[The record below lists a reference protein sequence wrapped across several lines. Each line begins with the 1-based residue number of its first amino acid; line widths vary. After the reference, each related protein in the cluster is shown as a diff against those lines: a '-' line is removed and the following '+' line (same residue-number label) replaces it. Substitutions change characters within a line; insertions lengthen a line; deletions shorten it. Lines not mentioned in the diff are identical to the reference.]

1 MNWLVWVSG
10 AACGPLI
17 VQIGLLWKNLRL
29 TRSLRRA
36 EQRVGQLGDALA
48 LLTETS
54 EVGFR
59 TMATEIERIADAGP
73 RRREPRV
80 NVARL
85 AAAVRRGRPVSEVA
99 AAEGLSEGEV
109 ALRLHL
115 GEQRQPRTEATP
127 KRGSKGI
134 GDGALRAN

>member
-1 MNWLVWVSG
+1 MNWLAWVSG
-10 AACGPLI
+10 GACVLLI
-17 VQIGLLWKNLRL
+17 VQIGLLWKNLSV

-36 EQRVGQLGDALA
+36 DQRLTQLGDALA

-59 TMATEIERIADAGP
+59 TMATEIERLAEAGP
-73 RRREPRV
+73 RRRDPRV

-85 AAAVRRGRPVSEVA
+85 AAAVRRGRPLSEVA

-115 GEQRQPRTEATP
+115 IEQRPPRTDART

-134 GDGALRAN
+134 GDGPVRAD

>member
-1 MNWLVWVSG
+1 MNWLAWVGG
-10 AACGPLI
+10 AACVLLI
-17 VQIGLLWKNLRL
+17 VQIGLLWRNLSL

-54 EVGFR
+54 EAGFR
-59 TMATEIERIADAGP
+59 TMATEIERLAEAGP

-80 NVARL
+80 NVARI

-115 GEQRQPRTEATP
+115 VEQRQPRTETRT

-134 GDGALRAN
+134 GDGALRAD

>member
-1 MNWLVWVSG
+1 MDWLALVSG
-10 AACGPLI
+10 SACVLLI
-17 VQIGLLWKNLRL
+17 VQIGLLWRNLST

-36 EQRVGQLGDALA
+36 EQRLGQLHDALA

-54 EVGFR
+54 EAGFR
-59 TMATEIERIADAGP
+59 AMATEIERLGEAGT

-85 AAAVRRGRPVSEVA
+85 AAAVRRGRTVSEL
-99 AAEGLSEGEV
+99 AAEEGVSEGEV

-115 GEQRQPRTEATP
+115 SEQRQTRPDTRTR
-127 KRGSKGI
+127 RGTKGT
-134 GDGALRAN
+134 GDGALRAD